1 MALRVGWK
9 PVCLPAALFFLILG
23 GAVGTIVLLGLWMEK
38 YDLEGW
44 ARESHGQAKLE
55 QRVEEQVQ
63 RELEQALTGQGRDW
77 SGAIML
83 TATGIFWVAG
93 FLFDAWGTAWVVFP
107 LGGILCG
114 IVEALQRKR

>member
-1 MALRVGWK
+1 
-9 PVCLPAALFFLILG
+9 
-23 GAVGTIVLLGLWMEK
+23 
-38 YDLEGW
+38 
-44 ARESHGQAKLE
+44 
-55 QRVEEQVQ
+55 
-63 RELEQALTGQGRDW
+63 
-77 SGAIML
+77 ML